1 MKIVG
6 FDFGT
11 TNSLISVVRG
21 RRVVNFLD
29 EEERPIPS
37 VVCYEGG
44 RKILGREAKQRL
56 AQAGLGVYRNIVR
69 SPKRYLGRD
78 GVTVEGVERS
88 PVEMVAD
95 LVGHV
100 LEQARASGG
109 VRARDLGRVDGAV
122 VTIPVD
128 MDGVRR
134 RALRD
139 AFKRAGLRIVQ
150 FIQEPFAALYGFFRR
165 EDLAAALGRYDGKLV
180 LVFDWGGGTLDLT
193 LCRVKNGAVVQIR
206 NDGTDEVG
214 GDVFDEMVMHRLERN
229 VRAAKGL
236 GDAVEVR
243 QGARERLL
251 DRCERGKIDLTSRP
265 TVEIHV
271 ADFFVGAEDEDFDH
285 TLDRDAMEKI
295 VGPLLEKGFRRIE
308 SILAEADY
316 SPEQVALCLATGGM
330 SNMPAVRRRLHEW
343 FGAGRVEIPDGTATL
358 VAEGA
363 ARIASDGVGL
373 TLAKSVEL
381 LLAREAYLPLVKA
394 GTAMPKEGDVQEEV
408 FHLYCTDP
416 RDGTAKFQIC
426 APVKTGGG
434 VRKGD
439 RRVPLEVV
447 TVRVDERARAFGE
460 RLELGVRVDD
470 DLILGAHARSL
481 NARDEDRCEIHDL
494 EFGLEFPEGGRKG
507 DVGGTTAD
515 GDDEKG
521 GAEARGAITVRGNV
535 ADRVDDRLVPG
546 EFLYTY
552 KRYYFSVQRDP
563 PEEQVYEKTYYEACA
578 GCGRSANDPACQ
590 C

>member
-1 MKIVG
+1 MKVVG

-21 RRVVNFLD
+21 RRVVSFLD

-56 AQAGLGVYRNIVR
+56 AQAGLGVYGNIIR
-69 SPKRYLGRD
+69 SPKKYLGRD

-100 LEQARASGG
+100 LQQAGASGG
-109 VRARDLGRVDGAV
+109 ARARDLGRVDGAV

-128 MDGVRR
+128 MEGARR

-150 FIQEPFAALYGFFRR
+150 FIQEPFAALYGFFRKG
-165 EDLAAALGRYDGKLV
+165 DLAAALGRYDGKLV

-193 LCRVKNGAVVQIR
+193 LCRVKDGAVIQIR

-214 GDVFDEMVMHRLERN
+214 GDVFDETVMHRLERN
-229 VRAAKGL
+229 VREARGL
-236 GDAVEVR
+236 GDGVEVR
-243 QGARERLL
+243 QGARARLL

-271 ADFFVGAEDEDFDH
+271 PDYFVGTGDEDFDH
-285 TLDRDAMEKI
+285 TLDREAMEEI
-295 VGPLLEKGFRRIE
+295 VRPLLEKGFRRIE
-308 SILAEADY
+308 SILAEADF
-316 SPEQVALCLATGGM
+316 SSEQIALCLATGGM
-330 SNMPAVRRRLHEW
+330 SNMPAVKRRLHEW

-358 VAEGA
+358 VAQGA
-363 ARIASDGVGL
+363 ARIAADGVGL
-373 TLAKSVEL
+373 VLAKNVEL

-426 APVKTGGG
+426 TPVRTGGG
-434 VRKGD
+434 VRRGE
-439 RRVPLEVV
+439 RRVPLEMV
-447 TVRVDERARAFGE
+447 TVRVDEKARAFGE

-470 DLILGAHARSL
+470 DLVLGVHARSL

-494 EFGLEFPEGGRKG
+494 EFGLEFPNGGRRGKF
-507 DVGGTTAD
+507 GGVISD
-515 GDDEKG
+515 GDEDDSDA
-521 GAEARGAITVRGNV
+521 AEAGAITVRGNM
-535 ADRVDDRLVPG
+535 ADRVDDGLVPG

-552 KRYYFSVQRDP
+552 KRDYFSVQRDP
-563 PEEQVYEKTYYEACA
+563 PERQVYEKTYYEPCA
-578 GCGRSANDPACQ
+578 GCGRSANDPACH